1 MISDNTSKLLLEVSS
16 CGNRPI
22 INFFDV
28 GLLIEY
34 IGQPDNLNELIF
46 TSKFLTGLRKILGN
60 KVSLGNEPAENIRR
74 EFNDAIMKL
83 RNLLEKFTSNLDLSQ
98 AQSFKQ
104 KYLLLNQQSVASFF
118 SIAEDLSLYK
128 EYLNRN
134 KYHR

>member
-46 TSKFLTGLRKILGN
+46 TAKFLTGLRKILGN

-118 SIAEDLSLYK
+118 Q
-128 EYLNRN
+128 
-134 KYHR
+134 